1 VLNAIDPMLRVRHS
15 FNGFGSGEALIY
27 AVRDEDGVEK
37 RRLVHDQELA
47 AVFRVCLR
55 EGSTLS
61 EILRKAFDGD
71 VLESHTRTHG
81 DIVATGVHIAA
92 LGSIT
97 ADELVR
103 LMDVG
108 SIRNGLG
115 NRFLY
120 LWAELVDVL
129 PFGATIDADEVRR
142 IANALSERIVAVDGI
157 AYRIEQESDA
167 GTTWGEWYRA
177 RRRGVGS
184 GIIADLTARH
194 HVHAARLAIIYAA
207 LDGAS
212 TIELAHL
219 KAALAWVEY
228 SLATTQLVF
237 GSAWVGNA
245 AGCSTPSERQDGTDS
260 TAPLNAI
267 CSSATSAVSNSS
279 SCATT
284 WPLGA

>member
-1 VLNAIDPMLRVRHS
+1 
-15 FNGFGSGEALIY
+15 
-27 AVRDEDGVEK
+27 VRDDEGVEK

-47 AVFRVCLR
+47 GVFRVCLR

-81 DIVATGVHIAA
+81 DVVATNVHIAA

-120 LWAELVDVL
+120 LWAELVDIL

-142 IANALSERIVAVDGI
+142 IANALAERMVAADGT
-157 AYRIEQESDA
+157 AYCITRDSDA
-167 GTTWGEWYRA
+167 GRVWEDWYRT
-177 RRRGVGS
+177 RRRASGRGS
-184 GIIADLTARH
+184 SPI
-194 HVHAARLAIIYAA
+194 
-207 LDGAS
+207 S
-212 TIELAHL
+212 P
-219 KAALAWVEY
+219 
-228 SLATTQLVF
+228 LVIMF
-237 GSAWVGNA
+237 TPLGS
-245 AGCSTPSERQDGTDS
+245 PSFMPLS
-260 TAPLNAI
+260 TAPPR
-267 CSSATSAVSNSS
+267 SNSP
-279 SCATT
+279 T
-284 WPLGA
+284 